1 MNYTELKVQ
10 AEASLV
16 GYKNLSEGMIST
28 EQLDDIEGY
37 SERQRE
43 AFARQII
50 VLSAHQDST
59 GLSATVFQD
68 TNTGRVLLAV
78 RGTEFTSVSDL
89 LSALRRVLQDTTV
102 LK

>member
-28 EQLDDIEGY
+28 EHLDDIEGY

-43 AFARQII
+43 AFARQFIA
-50 VLSAHQDST
+50 LSSHQDST
-59 GLSATVFQD
+59 GLSATVFKD
-68 TNTGRVLLAV
+68 TDTGEICLAV
-78 RGTEFTSVSDL
+78 RESEFTSVSDL